1 MCSFATKQFKKGDLI
16 IKEGD
21 TADTAFVINKGHV
34 EVKKI
39 TLKGESVLIARL
51 DPGQIFGEMSLFDN
65 SNRSASVYALSDV
78 ELSVITKE
86 DFLKYLSNTPPQI
99 KVIIELLLKRL
110 RQTSNLVTL
119 IKTEETISEKGQK
132 EILEQSIKE
141 IDFPT

>member
-21 TADTAFVINKGHV
+21 TAATAFVINKGHV

-86 DFLKYLSNTPPQI
+86 DFLKYLDNTPPQI

-119 IKTEETISEKGQK
+119 IKTEDNISKKDQK
-132 EILEQSIKE
+132 DILEQSIKE

>member
-119 IKTEETISEKGQK
+119 IKTEENISKKDQK

>member
-86 DFLKYLSNTPPQI
+86 DFLKYLDNTPPQI

-119 IKTEETISEKGQK
+119 IKTEENISKKDQK
-132 EILEQSIKE
+132 DILEQSIK
-141 IDFPT
+141 

>member
-86 DFLKYLSNTPPQI
+86 DFLKYLDNTPPQI

-119 IKTEETISEKGQK
+119 IKTEENISIKGQK
-132 EILEQSIKE
+132 DVLEQSIKE

>member
-86 DFLKYLSNTPPQI
+86 DFLKYLDNTPPQI

-119 IKTEETISEKGQK
+119 IKTEENISKKDQK
-132 EILEQSIKE
+132 DILEQSIKE

>member
-1 MCSFATKQFKKGDLI
+1 MSSFATKCFNKGELI

-21 TADTAFVINKGHV
+21 IADTAFVINKGHV

-39 TLKGESVLIARL
+39 TLNGESVVIARL

-65 SNRSASVYALSDV
+65 SNRSASVYALSNV

-86 DFLKYLSNTPPQI
+86 DFLKHLNDTPPQI

-119 IKTEETISEKGQK
+119 LKTEENLSKKDKKDLVEKN
-132 EILEQSIKE
+132 IKD

>member
-119 IKTEETISEKGQK
+119 IKTEETISKKDQK